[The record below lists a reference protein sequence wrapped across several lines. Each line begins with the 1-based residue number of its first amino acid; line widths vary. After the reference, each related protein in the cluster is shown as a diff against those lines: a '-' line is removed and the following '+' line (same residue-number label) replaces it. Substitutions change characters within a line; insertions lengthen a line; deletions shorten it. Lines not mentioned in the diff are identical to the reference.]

1 MSKLK
6 TSKTKKEKYAMQY
19 ARTEANLKR
28 KGKTNKKKNH
38 PGYRAHVK

>member
-1 MSKLK
+1 MAKGKSSKGK
-6 TSKTKKEKYAMQY
+6 DYYSRQY

-38 PGYRAHVK
+38 AGYRAHVK